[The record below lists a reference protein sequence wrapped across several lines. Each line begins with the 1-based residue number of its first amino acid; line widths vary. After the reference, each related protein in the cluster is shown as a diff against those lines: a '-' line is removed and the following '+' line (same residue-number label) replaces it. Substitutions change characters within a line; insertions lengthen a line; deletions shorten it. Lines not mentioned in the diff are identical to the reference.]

1 MNKIVKIYTQLLK
14 AEITGTSV
22 SEEILGQITP
32 EIKEQLYHISRK
44 NDLAHV
50 IAAVLQRN
58 NLLGEDELSAKYSKV
73 LYKAVMRYENIRYE
87 FGQIC
92 SLFEEE
98 KIVYVPLKGS
108 VIRTFY
114 AEPWLRTS
122 NDIDILIRPED
133 LDRACELLHT
143 RLNYYDGILTTK
155 DLSLFSPSGVHLELH
170 FKIQES
176 MEKMD
181 RVFCNLWDY
190 IEPVKENEYR
200 YKMTPEYFLFHIVAH
215 IAKHMLHGG
224 CGVRAYVD
232 VWLLMKHLQYDEN
245 IFLQLCEE
253 SELRHF
259 VESMRKLLNVWFEE
273 EEHDEL
279 SRQLERYVI
288 DGGTFGT
295 EEMIMTTK
303 RMNASGGSGYILKRI
318 FMPYKDL
325 CTLYPKLVKLPV
337 LYPVY
342 TVVRWC
348 KLLNLDVFKRVTNE
362 AQVNSAIAEDKVDE
376 LKDLFEKLQL
386 SK

>member
-1 MNKIVKIYTQLLK
+1 MKKIIKLYMQLIK
-14 AEITGTSV
+14 AEITGTPV
-22 SEEILGQITP
+22 SEEVLGQITP
-32 EIKEQLYHISRK
+32 EAKEQLYHISRK

-58 NLLGEDELSAKYSKV
+58 NLLGEDELSGKYSTI

-87 FGQIC
+87 FEQIC
-92 SLFEEE
+92 SLFESE
-98 KIVYVPLKGS
+98 KIIYIPLKGS
-108 VIRTFY
+108 VIRQYY

-122 NDIDILIRPED
+122 NDIDILIRPDD

-143 RLNYYDGILTTK
+143 RLNYYDGIRTTK

-190 IEPVKENEYR
+190 IGPVKENGYR
-200 YKMTPEYFLFHIVAH
+200 YEMTPEYFLFHIVAH

-232 VWLLMKHLQYDEN
+232 VWLLMIHLKYDEN
-245 IFLQLCEE
+245 IFLQLCEQ
-253 SELRHF
+253 SELLHF
-259 VESMRKLLNVWFEE
+259 VESIRKLLNVWFEDD
-273 EEHDEL
+273 EHDEL

-288 DGGTFGT
+288 NGGTFGT
-295 EEMIMTTK
+295 TETIMTTK
-303 RMNASGGSGYILKRI
+303 RMSASGESGYILKRI
-318 FMPYKDL
+318 FMSYKDL
-325 CTLYPKLVKLPV
+325 CTLYPKLVKIPV
-337 LYPVY
+337 MYPFY

-348 KLLNLDVFKRVTNE
+348 KLLNVDVFKRVTNE
-362 AQVNSAIAEDKVDE
+362 AKVNSTIAEDKVDDLKE
-376 LKDLFEKLQL
+376 LFGKLQL